1 MKRAAYILALAVAA
15 PLAVSAQQP
24 ATEQGPAQRLIA
36 HRAELSLTA
45 DQVQKLEAID
55 LRYREQN
62 RDVVAKLEALRGSAA
77 GDPVR
82 MRELS
87 LEERQKLQANRTE
100 MAPLMQQLRESH
112 SRQIAEARGVL
123 NQEQNRN
130 AHQYMYQGPGQGQGR
145 GVGASG
151 ETMRG
156 QGRGQG
162 AGGAMMRGGQG
173 GGRGGRGGRGPGGN

>member
-1 MKRAAYILALAVAA
+1 MKRVAYILAMALAA
-15 PLAVSAQQP
+15 PLAASAQQP
-24 ATEQGPAQRLIA
+24 ATLEQGPAQRLLA

-45 DQVQKLEAID
+45 AQVQKLEAID

-62 RDVVAKLEALRGSAA
+62 RDVVARLETLRGGAV

-87 LEERQKLQANRTE
+87 LEERQQLQASRAE
-100 MAPLMQQLRESH
+100 MQPLMQRLRESH
-112 SRQIAEARGVL
+112 NQQLGELRGVL

-130 AHQYMYQGPGQGQGR
+130 ANQYLYQGPGQGQGR
-145 GVGASG
+145 GVGAAG

-162 AGGAMMRGGQG
+162 SGRGMMRGGGQG
-173 GGRGGRGGRGPGGN
+173 GGRGGRGPGGS